1 MKKLFLFAFCLF
13 CITPTFAQITIA
25 GATPAQGLSMLIG
38 GNLQWNLVSSQ
49 GNPNQFG
56 TFAGINSNI
65 GFTSGMIL
73 STAAINPPN
82 GFAPPNFLGGA
93 GTGGFPLLG
102 NLMGGVN
109 TFNASVVTFQF
120 TPIGDTIQFR
130 YVFAS
135 DEYPN
140 FVCSGF
146 NDVFAFLLSGP
157 NPAGGNYNNT
167 NIALIP
173 GSGTPVTINNV
184 NDGNNGPCQ
193 NPQTGAQCPCNSQ
206 YFVNNYSPNQGTV
219 AINGFTTPLTAMA
232 PVIPCSTYTITLAV
246 ADVGDG
252 SLNSAV
258 FLEANSFMSPVV
270 ALNPTASIGGV
281 DTVLYEGCSYADIEI
296 VRNYDLNLPHT
307 YSLEISGTAVDGQDY
322 SGLPTSVFF
331 APGDSSETITL
342 STINNPASNSN
353 STVTIT
359 IHDTVCASA
368 NGIITSVLTLDIIN
382 IDTLE
387 VDIGPDLLTCD
398 TVNIESVVT
407 GGLAPFTYNWNS
419 GQFTTADVVNHVIT
433 ASQQFVLEVN
443 DNCNHV
449 AYDTLEVL
457 LQSSPT
463 AFFDI
468 MATSPVVNEECGTV
482 DIQITRTALLD
493 QARVYPIQISGTAT
507 AGTDY
512 NVQTTAVFGV
522 NQTSAL
528 ITLTPVWDL
537 VPETTET
544 VVLCMVD
551 TLCNGSLVRD
561 SVRISILNRDALTL
575 DAGPDLSTGCPIV
588 PQNMSPNGTG
598 GTQPYTWSWNT
609 GGNTQHATFQPEST
623 TVYTVTMT
631 DSCGNFLADEIQI
644 ETFYPPV
651 AGFSFSSTDWCE
663 PSTVKFE
670 NSSQAI
676 SGDLTAYTWLFGN
689 GDVAEGPEPSTLYTN
704 DGTYEVLLIVTNSY
718 GCMDSTSQTV
728 TVRPKPT
735 AHFYWTPANP
745 NVNNPD
751 VTLHDNSVTTITQW
765 LWQIGDEYSSSDE
778 NPMYSFTISG
788 EYPVTLTVTNEFG
801 CMDTVS
807 QTVVVTDV
815 STVYIPSAFTPSNDH
830 MNETFKPYMT
840 NMTEY
845 RMQIYNRWGEL
856 LYASQHADDK
866 GWTGRNP
873 KGTLHK
879 SDVYVY
885 KIYLKDIYGKEFE
898 YYGHV
903 QLMGGL

>member
-1 MKKLFLFAFCLF
+1 MKKLVLFALSLF
-13 CITPTFAQITIA
+13 YITPAFTQITVA
-25 GATPAQGLSMLIG
+25 GATPNQGLSMLIG

-49 GNPNQFG
+49 GNANQFG
-56 TFAGINSNI
+56 TFTGINSNI
-65 GFTSGMIL
+65 GFTSGMVL

-82 GFAPPNFLGGA
+82 GFAPPNFLMGA
-93 GTGGFPLLG
+93 GTGGYAPLG
-102 NLMGGVN
+102 NLIGGAP

-140 FVCSGF
+140 FVCSNF
-146 NDVFAFLLSGP
+146 NDVFGFLLSGP
-157 NPAGGNYNNT
+157 NPAGGNYVNH

-173 GSGTPVTINNV
+173 GSGLPVTINNV

-193 NPQTGAQCPCNSQ
+193 SPQGGNCPCNAQ

-219 AINGFTTPLTAMA
+219 AINGFTVPLTAMA
-232 PVIPCSTYTITLAV
+232 PVVPCSTYTITLAV
-246 ADVGDG
+246 ADVSDG

-270 ALNPTASIGGV
+270 TLNPTASIGGV

-296 VRNYDLNLPHT
+296 IRNYDLDLPHT
-307 YSLEISGTAVDGQDY
+307 YSLEITGTAVDGQDY
-322 SGLPTSVFF
+322 TGLPSSVFF
-331 APGDSSETITL
+331 APGDTSETITL
-342 STINNPASNSN
+342 TTLDNPASNSN

-387 VDIGPDLLTCD
+387 VEIGPDILTCD

-407 GGLAPFTYNWNS
+407 GGLAPYTYDWNA
-419 GQFTTADVVNHVIT
+419 GQFTTPDVVNHVIN
-433 ASQQFVLEVN
+433 ASQTFVVEVQ

-449 AYDTLEVL
+449 AYDTLEAV

-463 AFFDI
+463 AFFTI
-468 MATSPVVNEECGTV
+468 MATATSVNEECGTV
-482 DIQITRTALLD
+482 DIAISRSALLD

-507 AGTDY
+507 PTADY
-512 NVQTTAVFGV
+512 AVPTTAVFGA
-522 NQTSAL
+522 NQNATL
-528 ITLTPVWDL
+528 ITLTPVWDQ
-537 VPETTET
+537 VPEGMEYVTLT
-544 VVLCMVD
+544 MVD
-551 TLCNGSLVRD
+551 TLCNGTLVYD
-561 SVRISILNRDALTL
+561 SVRIEIRNIDALAL
-575 DAGPDLSTGCPIV
+575 DAGPDLSTGCPIL
-588 PQNMSPNGTG
+588 PQTMTPTPTG
-598 GTQPYTWSWNT
+598 GTQPYAWEWNT
-609 GGNTQHATFQPEST
+609 GGTTQNAVAQPEST
-623 TVYTVTMT
+623 TVYTVTLT
-631 DSCGNFLADEIQI
+631 DSCGNTATDDIRI
-644 ETFYPPV
+644 ETYYPPV
-651 AGFSFSSTDWCE
+651 AGFTFSSTDWCE

-670 NSSQAI
+670 NTTQNP
-676 SGDLTAYTWLFGN
+676 SGDIDSYTWLFGN
-689 GDVAEGPEPSTLYTN
+689 GESTDGPEPTTLYTT
-704 DGTYEVLLIVTNSY
+704 DGTYEVILVVTNSY
-718 GCMDSTSQTV
+718 GCVDSVAHTV

-735 AHFYWTPANP
+735 ADFYWTPNNP

-751 VTLHDNSVTTITQW
+751 VTFNDNSTTTITEW
-765 LWQIGDEYSSSDE
+765 LWQIGDETGSSEE
-778 NPMYSFTISG
+778 NPMYSFTVSG
-788 EYPVTLTVTNEFG
+788 EYEVSLVVTNEFG
-801 CMDTVS
+801 CMDTAQ

-815 STVYIPSAFTPSNDH
+815 STVYIPSAFTPTNDNL
-830 MNETFKPYMT
+830 NETFRPYMT
-840 NMTEY
+840 NMTDY

-856 LYASQHADDK
+856 LYSSQHADDK
-866 GWTGRNP
+866 GWTGRTP
-873 KGTLHK
+873 KGIFHK

-903 QLMGGL
+903 QLMAGQ